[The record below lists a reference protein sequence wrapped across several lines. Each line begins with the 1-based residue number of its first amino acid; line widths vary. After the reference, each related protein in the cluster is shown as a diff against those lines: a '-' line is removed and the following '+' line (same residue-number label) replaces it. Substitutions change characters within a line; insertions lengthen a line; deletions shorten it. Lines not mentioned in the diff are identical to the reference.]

1 MRIVNVLDR
10 FFRVTESGSTVGRE
24 MTAGLTTFMSM
35 CYLIFVIPTM
45 LADAGMPRESVVGAV
60 ILITVLITLLMGI
73 WAKYPVGVAPGLGI
87 TAFFAYYVCGPAGY
101 TWQEGLG
108 AVFISGVV
116 FFLLTVTRIRQLIV
130 NAVPMDMKLSIVVG
144 IGAFIALIGLKNGG
158 VIVPDPSTFVALGD
172 VTKPEVMLTLFGF
185 CLTASLMI
193 LRVRAGMIVGILATT
208 ALGVVCGVTSL
219 PEGAWMSFQ
228 FPDIGAI
235 AGELNIKGAMAHGL
249 ISIIFTLT
257 MVDLF
262 DNMGVLIGL
271 ARKCGFMQPNGE
283 IKNLDRAFITDS
295 IGTMLS
301 AGLGTTTSTSYLES
315 ATGVAAGGRTGLT
328 AVSTALCFL
337 GAIFF
342 IPIVSIVP
350 AYATAPILIIV
361 GALMMQEVVSIH
373 FERLEIA
380 IPAFMTIVMMPFTFN
395 IATGFGFGFVSYTL
409 LHVATGKWDKV
420 TPFMYIISACF
431 VANFLMR

>member
-1 MRIVNVLDR
+1 MRR
-10 FFRVTESGSTVGRE
+10 
-24 MTAGLTTFMSM
+24 GLA
-35 CYLIFVIPTM
+35 LP
-45 LADAGMPRESVVGAV
+45 L
-60 ILITVLITLLMGI
+60 
-73 WAKYPVGVAPGLGI
+73 
-87 TAFFAYYVCGPAGY
+87 FFAYYVCGPAGY

-158 VIVPDPSTFVALGD
+158 VIVADPSTFVALGD
-172 VTKPEVMLTLFGF
+172 MTKPEVMLTLFGF
-185 CLTASLMI
+185 FLTSSLMI
-193 LRVRAGMIVGILATT
+193 LRVRAGMIIGILTTT
-208 ALGVVCGVTSL
+208 ALGILCGVTSL
-219 PEGAWMSFQ
+219 PEGSWVSFE
-228 FPDIGAI
+228 FPALGAI

-271 ARKCGFMQPNGE
+271 ARKCGFMKTDGE

-301 AGLGTTTSTSYLES
+301 AWIGTTTATSYLES

-328 AVSTALCFL
+328 AISTAFC
-337 GAIFF
+337 
-342 IPIVSIVP
+342 
-350 AYATAPILIIV
+350 
-361 GALMMQEVVSIH
+361 
-373 FERLEIA
+373 
-380 IPAFMTIVMMPFTFN
+380 
-395 IATGFGFGFVSYTL
+395 
-409 LHVATGKWDKV
+409 
-420 TPFMYIISACF
+420 
-431 VANFLMR
+431 